1 MPLILNSICQIFF
14 IKLGKYRSLDMLMNF
29 HHSVV
34 NLSDQAVAREQLL
47 FLCDIKM
54 YFFKKNMT
62 IMNIQNQISS
72 PACAQQVRSRGWR
85 RTLTS
90 QSGGFIISYESHL
103 FTQFRD
109 VSFQE
114 ESQLNIYQFP
124 FTQTTEN
131 SFHMQLS

>member
-14 IKLGKYRSLDMLMNF
+14 IKLGKYRSLDILMNF

-54 YFFKKNMT
+54 YFLKNMI
-62 IMNIQNQISS
+62 IMNIQNQIHS
-72 PACAQQVRSRGWR
+72 PACAQQVRSHGWR

-90 QSGGFIISYESHL
+90 QSQGFIISYESH
-103 FTQFRD
+103 F
-109 VSFQE
+109 FQRYNYQRE
-114 ESQLNIYQFP
+114 GKPAINIYQFQ
-124 FTQTTEN
+124 FTQTTLKIHFIC
-131 SFHMQLS
+131 S